1 MRISHWVERGRDPGT
16 GLVAENRHGLPDMHH
31 PALVADQPE
40 TDSLAPP
47 SLSDRGSASGDPT
60 HVPLVAV
67 PPPPQPRP
75 SALPRSSTS
84 IIVGSTVLFGLYLLW
99 KLTGFGARAHASVI
113 AELFFV
119 VAGLFVVYSTIS
131 GRRALQGERAR
142 SQDLQAELGHQA
154 FHDSLTGLSNRT
166 LFRERLEHAL
176 SRRRGPF
183 MVHGVLVIDLN
194 GFKSINDLLG
204 REGGDEILRV
214 VADRL
219 RGAVRRGDTV
229 ARFGADEFAILVEDV
244 KGEDSVRAVVEHL
257 LEVIRQ
263 PLVIAERG
271 LVLESSIGIAVT
283 GVQPNSAEELL
294 RFADTAMHEAKQRRQ
309 SHYFFF
315 EPAMQIALAERVKLE
330 ADLRG
335 AGRRGELRVVYQP
348 IIDLTSQK
356 TIAFE
361 ALVRWMHPVR
371 GILEPADFLSLAEH
385 GGLIHEIDTWVLYQA
400 CVEASRWQHK
410 DSSFAPIG
418 VHVNLSPLQLR
429 EPDLVE
435 TVLSALS
442 LAGLEPRSLTLELL
456 ESSVVDD
463 LELAHARLSELKQHG
478 VRISVDDFGTGY
490 SSLSHLRTLP
500 IDELK
505 IDKSFVAAMQSSPQ
519 ARTLVH
525 SLIQLGAAL
534 GIATVAE
541 GIEDVAQ
548 LRHLQDEECLFGQ
561 GYLFSLPLDREE
573 LPRYLTGDREC
584 VGTRPAGRTRT

>member
-1 MRISHWVERGRDPGT
+1 MRISQRVERGRDPGT
-16 GLVAENRHGLPDMHH
+16 GPVAENGHRPLDT
-31 PALVADQPE
+31 VSADHVMGQ
-40 TDSLAPP
+40 SRSHSHAAQSP
-47 SLSDRGSASGDPT
+47 SSRGSDSGGPT
-60 HVPLVAV
+60 QDVVLV
-67 PPPPQPRP
+67 PPPTW
-75 SALPRSSTS
+75 SLRSRLRRGSTL
-84 IIVGSTVLFGLYLLW
+84 IIVGSVALFGLYLIW
-99 KLTGFGARAHASVI
+99 KLTGFGGQADSSAI
-113 AELFFV
+113 AEAFFA
-119 VAGLFVVYSTIS
+119 VAGVFVLYSAVA

-142 SQDLQAELGHQA
+142 NEDLQAELGHQA
-154 FHDSLTGLSNRT
+154 FFDRLTGLSNRT
-166 LFRERLEHAL
+166 LFSERLAHAL

-183 MVHGVLVIDLN
+183 MVHAVLVIDLN

-204 REGGDEILRV
+204 REGGDEVLRV

-229 ARFGADEFAILVEDV
+229 ARFGADEFAVLFEDV
-244 KGEDSVRAVVEHL
+244 NGENPIRVLVEHL

-263 PLVIAERG
+263 PIWMAERE

-283 GVQPNSAEELL
+283 GAQPNSAEELL
-294 RFADTAMHEAKQRRQ
+294 RFADTAMREAKQRRQ

-315 EPAMQIALAERVKLE
+315 EAGMQIAVAERVQLE

-335 AGRRGELRVVYQP
+335 AGRRGELRVLYQP
-348 IIDLTSQK
+348 IVDLTSQE

-361 ALVRWMHPVR
+361 ALVRWKHPAR

-385 GGLIHEIDTWVLYQA
+385 GGLIHEIDSWVLYQA
-400 CVEASRWQHK
+400 CVEASRWQH
-410 DSSFAPIG
+410 DDPSFAHIG

-442 LAGLEPRSLTLELL
+442 LAGLEARSLTLELL

-463 LELAHARLSELKQHG
+463 LELAHARLSELKAHG

-505 IDKSFVAAMQSSPQ
+505 IDQSFIAAMGSSSQ

-525 SLIQLGAAL
+525 CLIELGAAL

-541 GIEDVAQ
+541 GIEEVEQ
-548 LRHLQDEECLFGQ
+548 LRHLQDEECLLGQ
-561 GYLFSLPLDREE
+561 GYIFSPPLDRDE
-573 LPRYLTGDREC
+573 LPRYLTGNHQS
-584 VGTRPAGRTRT
+584 VGTRPTGGTPT

>member
-1 MRISHWVERGRDPGT
+1 MSISQRVERGRAPGT
-16 GLVAENRHGLPDMHH
+16 
-31 PALVADQPE
+31 
-40 TDSLAPP
+40 PP
-47 SLSDRGSASGDPT
+47 VVASGDRLLDGADHATDDKSAADTHASQHVALAPGPT
-60 HVPLVAV
+60 GLWH
-67 PPPPQPRP
+67 
-75 SALPRSSTS
+75 SGLPRSSTS
-84 IIVGSTVLFGLYLLW
+84 LIAGFAALFGLFLLW
-99 KLTGFGARAHASVI
+99 KLTGFGGQAHTSLI
-113 AELFFV
+113 AEVFFV
-119 VAGLFVVYSTIS
+119 VAGVFVVFSTIC
-131 GRRALQGERAR
+131 GRRALQRERAR
-142 SQDLQAELGHQA
+142 NQGLVAELGHQA

-166 LFRERLEHAL
+166 LFTERLEHAL

-183 MVHGVLVIDLN
+183 MVHAVLVIDLN

-204 REGGDEILRV
+204 REAGDEVLQV

-229 ARFGADEFAILVEDV
+229 ARFGADEFAILFEDV
-244 KGEDSVRAVVEHL
+244 NGEDPVRVLVEHI
-257 LEVIRQ
+257 LEVVRQ
-263 PLVIAERG
+263 PVVFAERRV
-271 LVLESSIGIAVT
+271 VLESSIGIAVT
-283 GVQPNSAEELL
+283 GAQPNSAEELL

-315 EPAMQIALAERVKLE
+315 EAAMQIALADRVQLE

-335 AGRRGELRVVYQP
+335 AGRRGELRVLYQP
-348 IIDLTSQK
+348 ILDLTSQK
-356 TIAFE
+356 TIALE
-361 ALVRWMHPVR
+361 ALVRWMHPAR

-400 CVEASRWQHK
+400 CVEASRWQHE
-410 DSSFAPIG
+410 DPSFAHIG

-435 TVLSALS
+435 SVLSALS
-442 LAGLEPRSLTLELL
+442 LSGLDACSLTLELL

-463 LELAHARLSELKQHG
+463 LELAHARLSELKEHG

-505 IDKSFVAAMQSSPQ
+505 IDRSFIAAMQSSTQ

-541 GIEDVAQ
+541 GIEEIEQ
-548 LRHLQDEECLFGQ
+548 LRHLQEEECLFGQ
-561 GYLFSLPLDREE
+561 GYLLSLPLDRDAI
-573 LPRYLTGDREC
+573 PRYLDADRESA
-584 VGTRPAGRTRT
+584 GTRLSAGTAT

>member
-1 MRISHWVERGRDPGT
+1 MRISQRVERGRDRGA
-16 GLVAENRHGLPDMHH
+16 VSAAENGERLLDLQGSDHAVDQTQADSHATQDVVLTPSPTGSRQSRLP
-31 PALVADQPE
+31 Q
-40 TDSLAPP
+40 
-47 SLSDRGSASGDPT
+47 
-60 HVPLVAV
+60 
-67 PPPPQPRP
+67 
-75 SALPRSSTS
+75 SSTS
-84 IIVGSTVLFGLYLLW
+84 IIAGWAALFGLFLLW
-99 KLTGFGARAHASVI
+99 KLTGFGGNANTSLI
-113 AELFFV
+113 AEVFFV
-119 VAGLFVVYSTIS
+119 AAGIFVVLSTIC
-131 GRRALQGERAR
+131 GRRALQRERAR
-142 SQDLQAELGHQA
+142 NQDLVAVLGHQA

-166 LFRERLEHAL
+166 LFIERLEHAL

-183 MVHGVLVIDLN
+183 MVHAVLVIDLN

-204 REGGDEILRV
+204 REAGDEVLQV

-229 ARFGADEFAILVEDV
+229 ARFGADEFAILFEDV
-244 KGEDSVRAVVEHL
+244 NGEDSVRALVEHL

-263 PLVIAERG
+263 PVVFAERRV
-271 LVLESSIGIAVT
+271 VLESSIGIAVT
-283 GVQPNSAEELL
+283 GAQPNSAEELL
-294 RFADTAMHEAKQRRQ
+294 RFADTAMHEAKLRRQ

-315 EPAMQIALAERVKLE
+315 EAAMQIALADRVQLE

-335 AGRRGELRVVYQP
+335 AGRRGELRVLYQP
-348 IIDLTSQK
+348 IIDLNSQK
-356 TIAFE
+356 TIALE
-361 ALVRWMHPVR
+361 ALVRWMHPAR

-385 GGLIHEIDTWVLYQA
+385 GGLIHEIDTWVLHQA

-410 DSSFAPIG
+410 DPSFAHIG

-442 LAGLEPRSLTLELL
+442 LSGLDACSLTLELL

-463 LELAHARLSELKQHG
+463 LELAHARLSELKEHG

-505 IDKSFVAAMQSSPQ
+505 IDRSFIAAMQSSSQ

-541 GIEDVAQ
+541 GIEEVAQ

-561 GYLFSLPLDREE
+561 GYLLSLPLDRDEI
-573 LPRYLTGDREC
+573 LRYLDGDRES
-584 VGTRPAGRTRT
+584 VGARSTGGTAT

>member
-1 MRISHWVERGRDPGT
+1 
-16 GLVAENRHGLPDMHH
+16 VAL
-31 PALVADQPE
+31 
-40 TDSLAPP
+40 
-47 SLSDRGSASGDPT
+47 
-60 HVPLVAV
+60 V
-67 PPPPQPRP
+67 PPPTRLRR
-75 SALPRSSTS
+75 SGLPRAWTS
-84 IIVGSTVLFGLYLLW
+84 IIVGSAALFCLYLLW
-99 KLTGFGARAHASVI
+99 RLTGFGGKADSSDI

-119 VAGLFVVYSTIS
+119 AAGVFVVFSTLC
-131 GRRALQGERAR
+131 GRRALQRERAR
-142 SQDLQAELGHQA
+142 NEDLLAELGHQA

-166 LFRERLEHAL
+166 LFSERLEHAL

-183 MVHGVLVIDLN
+183 MVHAVLVIDLN

-204 REGGDEILRV
+204 REGGDEVLRV

-229 ARFGADEFAILVEDV
+229 ARFGADEFAILFEDV
-244 KGEDSVRAVVEHL
+244 NGDTSVRVLVEHL
-257 LEVIRQ
+257 MEIIRQ
-263 PLVIAERG
+263 PVMIAERG

-283 GVQPNSAEELL
+283 GAPSHSAQELL

-315 EPAMQIALAERVKLE
+315 EAAMQIALAERVQLE
-330 ADLRG
+330 SDLRG
-335 AGRRGELRVVYQP
+335 AERRGELRVLYQP
-348 IIDLTSQK
+348 IIDLASQK

-361 ALVRWMHPVR
+361 ALVRWMHPAR

-400 CVEASRWQHK
+400 CVEASRWQHEGP
-410 DSSFAPIG
+410 SFAHIG

-435 TVLSALS
+435 SVVGALS
-442 LAGLEPRSLTLELL
+442 LAGLEASSLTLELL

-463 LELAHARLSELKQHG
+463 LELAHARLSELKAHG

-505 IDKSFVAAMQSSPQ
+505 IDKSFIAAMESSSQ

-525 SLIQLGAAL
+525 SLIRLGAAL
-534 GIATVAE
+534 GMATVAE
-541 GIEDVAQ
+541 GIEEVEQ
-548 LRHLQDEECLFGQ
+548 LRHLQDEECRFGQ

-573 LPRYLTGDREC
+573 LPLYLVKDRQSA
-584 VGTRPAGRTRT
+584 GTRPSGGTPT

>member
-1 MRISHWVERGRDPGT
+1 
-16 GLVAENRHGLPDMHH
+16 VALF
-31 PALVADQPE
+31 
-40 TDSLAPP
+40 SL
-47 SLSDRGSASGDPT
+47 
-60 HVPLVAV
+60 
-67 PPPPQPRP
+67 
-75 SALPRSSTS
+75 
-84 IIVGSTVLFGLYLLW
+84 ILLW
-99 KLTGFGARAHASVI
+99 KLTGIGGPAHTSLI
-113 AELFFV
+113 AEVFFV
-119 VAGLFVVYSTIS
+119 VAGVFVVLSTIC
-131 GRRALQGERAR
+131 GRRAVQRERAR
-142 SQDLQAELGHQA
+142 NRDLVAELGHQA

-166 LFRERLEHAL
+166 LFTERVEHAL
-176 SRRRGPF
+176 SRRRAPF
-183 MVHGVLVIDLN
+183 MEHAVLVIDLN

-204 REGGDEILRV
+204 RGAGDEVLRV

-229 ARFGADEFAILVEDV
+229 ARFGADEFAILFEDV
-244 KGEDSVRAVVEHL
+244 NGEDSVRVLVEHL

-263 PLVIAERG
+263 PVVFAQRRV
-271 LVLESSIGIAVT
+271 VLESSMGIAVT
-283 GVQPNSAEELL
+283 GTQANSAEELL
-294 RFADTAMHEAKQRRQ
+294 RFADTAMHAAKQRRQ

-315 EPAMQIALAERVKLE
+315 EAAMQIALADRVQLE

-335 AGRRGELRVVYQP
+335 AARRGELRVLYQP

-356 TIAFE
+356 TIALE

-385 GGLIHEIDTWVLYQA
+385 GGLIHEIDTWVLHQA
-400 CVEASRWQHK
+400 CVEASRWQHE
-410 DSSFAPIG
+410 DPSFAHIG

-442 LAGLEPRSLTLELL
+442 LGGLDPCSLTLELL

-463 LELAHARLSELKQHG
+463 LELAHARLSELKVHG

-505 IDKSFVAAMQSSPQ
+505 IDRSFIAAMQTSSQ

-541 GIEDVAQ
+541 GIEDVEQ
-548 LRHLQDEECLFGQ
+548 LRHLQDEDCRFGQ
-561 GYLFSLPLDREE
+561 GYLFSVPLDRNEIR
-573 LPRYLTGDREC
+573 RYLGGDRESVGIGAT
-584 VGTRPAGRTRT
+584 VGTAT

>member
-1 MRISHWVERGRDPGT
+1 MRISQRVERGRDPGT
-16 GLVAENRHGLPDMHH
+16 GLVADIGHRPPDIQRTDH
-31 PALVADQPE
+31 ASDQLQAD
-40 TDSLAPP
+40 SHAARRP
-47 SLSDRGSASGDPT
+47 SFRGGSSGDPT
-60 HVPLVAV
+60 EDAVLV
-67 PPPPQPRP
+67 PPPTRLLR
-75 SALPRSSTS
+75 SRLPRSSSS
-84 IIVGSTVLFGLYLLW
+84 IMIGSVALLGLYLLW
-99 KLTGFGARAHASVI
+99 KLTRFGGKADASVI
-113 AELFFV
+113 AEIFFV
-119 VAGLFVVYSTIS
+119 VAGVFIVCSTIW
-131 GRRALQGERAR
+131 GRRALQRERER
-142 SQDLQAELGHQA
+142 TEYLQAELGHQA
-154 FHDSLTGLSNRT
+154 FHDGLTGLSNRT
-166 LFRERLEHAL
+166 LFSERLEHAL

-183 MVHGVLVIDLN
+183 MVHAVLVIDLN

-229 ARFGADEFAILVEDV
+229 ARFGADEFAILFEDV
-244 KGEDSVRAVVEHL
+244 NGEDSVRAVVEHL
-257 LEVIRQ
+257 LEIIRQ
-263 PLVIAERG
+263 PVMIAGRG
-271 LVLESSIGIAVT
+271 LVLESSLGIAVT
-283 GVQPNSAEELL
+283 GAQPNSAEELL

-315 EPAMQIALAERVKLE
+315 EAAMQIALAERVQLE

-348 IIDLTSQK
+348 IVDLTSQK

-361 ALVRWMHPVR
+361 ALVRWMHPAR

-400 CVEASRWQHK
+400 CVEASRWQHE
-410 DSSFAPIG
+410 DPSFAHIG

-435 TVLSALS
+435 TVVSALS
-442 LAGLEPRSLTLELL
+442 VAGLEARSLTLELL

-505 IDKSFVAAMQSSPQ
+505 IDKSFIAAMQSSSQ

-541 GIEDVAQ
+541 GIEEVEQ

-573 LPRYLTGDREC
+573 LVLYLVRGRQS
-584 VGTRPAGRTRT
+584 VSTRPTGRTPT

>member
-1 MRISHWVERGRDPGT
+1 MRISQRVERGRDPSTLPVAGDRLLDLQGT
-16 GLVAENRHGLPDMHH
+16 DHA
-31 PALVADQPE
+31 ADQSQAGSNPRQ
-40 TDSLAPP
+40 DVVSAPWP
-47 SLSDRGSASGDPT
+47 IRSWQSRL
-60 HVPLVAV
+60 
-67 PPPPQPRP
+67 PQ
-75 SALPRSSTS
+75 SSTS
-84 IIVGSTVLFGLYLLW
+84 IIAGWAALFGLFLLW
-99 KLTGFGARAHASVI
+99 KLARFGGNANTSVI
-113 AELFFV
+113 AEGFFV
-119 VAGLFVVYSTIS
+119 AAGVFVVLSAIC
-131 GRRALQGERAR
+131 GRRALQREQTRN
-142 SQDLQAELGHQA
+142 QDLVAVLGHQA
-154 FHDSLTGLSNRT
+154 FHDNLTGLSNRT
-166 LFRERLEHAL
+166 LFIERLEHAL

-183 MVHGVLVIDLN
+183 MVHAVLVIDLN

-204 REGGDEILRV
+204 REAGDEVLQV

-229 ARFGADEFAILVEDV
+229 ARFGADEFAILFEDV
-244 KGEDSVRAVVEHL
+244 NGEDSVRALVEHL

-263 PLVIAERG
+263 PVVFAERRV
-271 LVLESSIGIAVT
+271 VLESSIGIAVT
-283 GVQPNSAEELL
+283 GAQPNSAEKLL
-294 RFADTAMHEAKQRRQ
+294 RFADTAMHEAKLRRQ

-315 EPAMQIALAERVKLE
+315 EAAMQIALADRVQLE

-335 AGRRGELRVVYQP
+335 AGRRGELRVLYQP

-356 TIAFE
+356 TIALE
-361 ALVRWMHPVR
+361 ALVRWMHPAR

-385 GGLIHEIDTWVLYQA
+385 GGLIHEIDTWVLHQA
-400 CVEASRWQHK
+400 CVEASRWQHE
-410 DSSFAPIG
+410 DPSFAHIG

-442 LAGLEPRSLTLELL
+442 LAGLDACSLTLELL

-463 LELAHARLSELKQHG
+463 LELAHARLSELKDHG

-505 IDKSFVAAMQSSPQ
+505 IDRSFIAAMQASSQ

-525 SLIQLGAAL
+525 SLIRLGAAL

-541 GIEDVAQ
+541 GIEEVAQ

-561 GYLFSLPLDREE
+561 GYLFSLPLDRDEI
-573 LPRYLTGDREC
+573 PRYLGGDLGS
-584 VGTRPAGRTRT
+584 VGTHSTAGTAT

>member
-1 MRISHWVERGRDPGT
+1 
-16 GLVAENRHGLPDMHH
+16 
-31 PALVADQPE
+31 
-40 TDSLAPP
+40 
-47 SLSDRGSASGDPT
+47 
-60 HVPLVAV
+60 
-67 PPPPQPRP
+67 
-75 SALPRSSTS
+75 LPRSSTS
-84 IIVGSTVLFGLYLLW
+84 ILLGSAALFGLYLLW
-99 KLTGFGARAHASVI
+99 KLTGFGGTADTAVI
-113 AELFFV
+113 AEVFFV
-119 VAGLFVVYSTIS
+119 VAGVFIVYSTVR
-131 GRRALQGERAR
+131 GHRALQGERDR
-142 SQDLQAELGHQA
+142 NEDLLAELGHQA

-166 LFRERLEHAL
+166 LFSERLEHAL

-183 MVHGVLVIDLN
+183 MVHAVLVIDLK
-194 GFKSINDLLG
+194 GFKSINDSLG
-204 REGGDEILRV
+204 REEGDEVLRV

-229 ARFGADEFAILVEDV
+229 ARFGADEFAILFEDV
-244 KGEDSVRAVVEHL
+244 KGENSVRVLVEHL

-263 PLVIAERG
+263 PIWMAERE

-283 GVQPNSAEELL
+283 GAQPNSARELL
-294 RFADTAMHEAKQRRQ
+294 RFADTAMREAKQRRQ

-315 EPAMQIALAERVKLE
+315 EAAMQIALAERVQLE

-335 AGRRGELRVVYQP
+335 AERRGELRVLYQP
-348 IIDLTSQK
+348 IIDMASQK
-356 TIAFE
+356 TVAFE

-385 GGLIHEIDTWVLYQA
+385 GGLIHEIDTWVLHQA
-400 CVEASRWQHK
+400 CVEASRWQH
-410 DSSFAPIG
+410 DDPSFAHIG

-435 TVLSALS
+435 SVVGALS
-442 LAGLEPRSLTLELL
+442 RAGLEACSLTLELL

-463 LELAHARLSELKQHG
+463 LELAHARLSELKAHG
-478 VRISVDDFGTGY
+478 ARISVDDFGTGY

-505 IDKSFVAAMQSSPQ
+505 IDKSFIAAMESSSQ

-525 SLIQLGAAL
+525 SLIRLGAAL

-541 GIEDVAQ
+541 GIEEVEQ
-548 LRHLQDEECLFGQ
+548 LRHLQEEECPFGQ

-573 LPRYLTGDREC
+573 LPRYLAGDREPLITHPIG
-584 VGTRPAGRTRT
+584 GTTT

>member
-1 MRISHWVERGRDPGT
+1 MRISQRVERGRDPGN
-16 GLVAENRHGLPDMHH
+16 LPVAENGDRLLDLHRTDHSQ
-31 PALVADQPE
+31 ADHAADHSQA
-40 TDSLAPP
+40 DSQATQDVVLAPP
-47 SLSDRGSASGDPT
+47 PT
-60 HVPLVAV
+60 GLR
-67 PPPPQPRP
+67 QSR
-75 SALPRSSTS
+75 LPRCSTS
-84 IIVGSTVLFGLYLLW
+84 IIAGSAALFGMCLLW
-99 KLTGFGARAHASVI
+99 ELTGFGGKADASLL
-113 AELFFV
+113 AEVFVAVAGVFV
-119 VAGLFVVYSTIS
+119 VLATIC
-131 GRRALQGERAR
+131 GRRALHRERAKN
-142 SQDLQAELGHQA
+142 QDLVAELGHQA

-166 LFRERLEHAL
+166 LFTERVEHAL
-176 SRRRGPF
+176 SRRRGAF
-183 MVHGVLVIDLN
+183 MVHAVLVIDLN

-204 REGGDEILRV
+204 REAGDEVLRV

-229 ARFGADEFAILVEDV
+229 ARFGADEFAILFEDV
-244 KGEDSVRAVVEHL
+244 NGEDSVRVLVEHL

-263 PLVIAERG
+263 PVVFSERR

-283 GVQPNSAEELL
+283 GAQPNSAEELL

-315 EPAMQIALAERVKLE
+315 EAAMQIALADRVQLE

-335 AGRRGELRVVYQP
+335 AGRRGELRVLYQP

-356 TIAFE
+356 TIALE
-361 ALVRWMHPVR
+361 ALVRWLHPAR
-371 GILEPADFLSLAEH
+371 GVLEPADFLSLAEH

-400 CVEASRWQHK
+400 CVEAGRWQHG
-410 DSSFAPIG
+410 DPSFAHIG

-442 LAGLEPRSLTLELL
+442 LSGLDACSLTLELL

-505 IDKSFVAAMQSSPQ
+505 IDRSFIAAMQSSSQ

-541 GIEDVAQ
+541 GIEEVEQ

-561 GYLFSLPLDREE
+561 GYLFSLPLDRDE
-573 LPRYLTGDREC
+573 LPRYLAGDRES
-584 VGTRPAGRTRT
+584 VGVRSTAGTAP